1 MLAHAVF
8 FTLLDP
14 SPEKVA
20 AAVASC
26 QELLSGHEGMLHFF
40 AGVRGEEFA
49 RPVND
54 RGFHVALFT
63 VFADRAAHDR
73 YQAHP
78 RHLRFIELNHPSWKE
93 VRVCDA
99 WV

>member
-8 FTLLDP
+8 FTLHE
-14 SPEKVA
+14 STPETRA

-26 QELLSGHEGMLHFF
+26 RRLLSGHEGMIHFS
-40 AGVRGEEFA
+40 AGERGPEFA

-54 RGFHVALFT
+54 LAFDVALFT
-63 VFADRAAHDR
+63 IFADKAAHDR
-73 YQAHP
+73 YQSDP
-78 RHLRFIELNHPSWKE
+78 RHLEFIESNRPLWRE
-93 VRVCDA
+93 VRVFDA